1 MDSLAK
7 VDACGVWGVRG
18 ETGQLVSRPLELDEH
33 LTDLDSVG
41 GYSGLMGLQTTAG
54 QANTVYRDAYIMLQS
69 SPRNPRPEAGR
80 MDQHPLTQ

>member
-7 VDACGVWGVRG
+7 VDACGGCAG
-18 ETGQLVSRPLELDEH
+18 SPGQLVSRPLELDEH

-54 QANTVYRDAYIMLQS
+54 QANTVYNATILTAQS
-69 SPRNPRPEAGR
+69 
-80 MDQHPLTQ
+80 

>member
-7 VDACGVWGVRG
+7 VDACGGYAGGDR
-18 ETGQLVSRPLELDEH
+18 TALVSRPLELDEH

-54 QANTVYRDAYIMLQS
+54 QANTVYNATILTAQS
-69 SPRNPRPEAGR
+69 
-80 MDQHPLTQ
+80 